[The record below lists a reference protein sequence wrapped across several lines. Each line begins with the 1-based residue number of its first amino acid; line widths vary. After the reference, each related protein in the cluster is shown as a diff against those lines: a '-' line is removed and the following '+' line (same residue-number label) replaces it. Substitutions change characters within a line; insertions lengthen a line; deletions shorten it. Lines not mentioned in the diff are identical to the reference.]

1 VGGTGYLNFFQAHFS
16 EFLINKI
23 TQKIIFAQELPVLLG
38 AEPASPPIFYHS
50 KPEYEWVDFSTHN
63 YFLINAL
70 FDKPVRRFLVVV
82 IFLTGMSTFLSPA
95 LSPAFSF
102 VSSFLD
108 SSGIFFSINF
118 FSFKAVFCLS
128 FFSDNVNLTCE
139 VLLRIT

>member
-1 VGGTGYLNFFQAHFS
+1 MSGTGYLNFFQAHFS

-23 TQKIIFAQELPVLLG
+23 TQKIIFTQELLVLLG
-38 AEPASPPIFYHS
+38 TEPARPPIFYHS

-82 IFLTGMSTFLSPA
+82 VFLAGMLAFLPPS

-102 VSSFLD
+102 VSSFLA

-118 FSFKAVFCLS
+118 FSFNDVFCLS

-139 VLLRIT
+139 VL